1 MWRDSQPLR
10 TCSPAE
16 NEVALGVV
24 EWSAWAMTS
33 RRILVL
39 GGTSWLGGA
48 VARIAHERGN
58 AVTCLARGNSGTVP
72 DGVDLVQ
79 ADRWEDGAYDGPAGQ
94 DWDAVIDV
102 SWQPELVRSALAALA
117 PRAGHWVY
125 VSSISVYRDHSAD
138 GTDELHEP
146 WAGTGEATAE
156 DYGPAKVSCETAC
169 LETVPADQLLIARV
183 GLIAGYGDRSDRFG
197 YWPARVATTESPE
210 TVVLVPPMETPV
222 QVIDVEDLAGWL
234 VSTAEAGTSGTY
246 DVAGDVFGFEEL
258 LGECADVTGKDPT
271 FAAPEQDWL
280 IEQGVEPW
288 AGPES
293 LPLWLPLPEYAKMT
307 THANDAA
314 KKAGLELRPL
324 RETVQS
330 ALAWERELGLQRD
343 RHAGLTS
350 KREVALIKELLGDAV
365 E

>member
-1 MWRDSQPLR
+1 
-10 TCSPAE
+10 
-16 NEVALGVV
+16 
-24 EWSAWAMTS
+24 MTS

-39 GGTSWLGGA
+39 GGTSWLGGTI
-48 VARIAHERGN
+48 ARIAQDRGN
-58 AVTCLARGNSGTVP
+58 DVTCLARGQSGTVP
-72 DGVDLVQ
+72 DGVNLVQ
-79 ADRWEDGAYDGPAGQ
+79 ADRWEAGAYVGVADQ

-117 PRAGHWVY
+117 RRTRHWVY
-125 VSSISVYRDHSAD
+125 VSSISAYRDHSED
-138 GTDELHEP
+138 GTEELHEP
-146 WAGTGEATAE
+146 WTGTGEATGE

-169 LETVPADQLLIARV
+169 IEAVPAEQLLIARV

-197 YWPARVATTESPE
+197 YWPARVESTDSPQ

-234 VSTAEAGTSGTY
+234 VTTAERGTSGTY

-258 LGECADVTGKDPT
+258 LGECADVSGKDPT

-293 LPLWLPLPEYAKMT
+293 LPLWLPVPEYARMT
-307 THANDAA
+307 THSNDAA
-314 KKAGLELRPL
+314 KKVGLELRPL
-324 RETVQS
+324 RETVVS

-343 RHAGLTS
+343 RRAGLS
-350 KREVALIKELLGDAV
+350 PEREVALIKELLGDAV